1 MELPNFR
8 CHLKKVNMPCLEMLW
23 QVCCVEVLPFWMALR
38 LIQIDELEQIF
49 DEVALVGEKLS
60 FCQRISQNDYNI

>member
-1 MELPNFR
+1 MSGKYVGR
-8 CHLKKVNMPCLEMLW
+8 LETLYVILRRLLC
-23 QVCCVEVLPFWMALR
+23 VCTPLDWMALL